1 MCGKVSLYFRTIP
14 RIFCG
19 KLLESRFY
27 VCAKVVQ
34 RAVFSKQSVQV
45 VHKNMVY
52 VTLPRAYVCES
63 RARHSVF
70 RKQFVTLLSIK
81 F

>member
-1 MCGKVSLYFRTIP
+1 MRGKVSLYFRTIP

-27 VCAKVVQ
+27 VGAKVVQ

-45 VHKNMVY
+45 VHKNCCM
-52 VTLPRAYVCES
+52 TLFAHAYV
-63 RARHSVF
+63 
-70 RKQFVTLLSIK
+70 
-81 F
+81 